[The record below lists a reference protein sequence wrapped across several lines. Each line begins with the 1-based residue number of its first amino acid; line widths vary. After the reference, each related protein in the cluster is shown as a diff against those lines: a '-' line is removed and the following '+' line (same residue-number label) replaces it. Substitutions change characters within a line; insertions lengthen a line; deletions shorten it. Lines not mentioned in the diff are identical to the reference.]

1 MHVLKQATHNFRGSF
16 LEIAAKTKVVRIRY
30 WWAILLSAAL
40 HRLPFAL
47 LAGEAFLDLKRACM
61 VLSYLLLFWALSAN
75 LNFRSMRLM
84 AAGTLLNF
92 IAIIANGCLMPV
104 SPEARALAQMTALG
118 PSRFGMVLP
127 EGSGIYL
134 PIGQTN
140 LWFFTDII
148 PAHFL
153 GGVFSAGDVLIG
165 FGFVLF
171 SIEIAFSTKWL
182 SRNEPSLYF
191 RNSGS
196 SRRRKVDDVVSNP
209 ISE

>member
-1 MHVLKQATHNFRGSF
+1 MHLLKQASLNFRGSF
-16 LEIAAKTKVVRIRY
+16 SEIAARIKFVRIRY

-47 LAGEAFLDLKRACM
+47 LPGEAFLDLKRVCM

-75 LNFRSMRLM
+75 LNFRSMRVM

-92 IAIIANGCLMPV
+92 IAIVANGCLMPV
-104 SPEARALAQMTALG
+104 SPEARELAQMTALE

-134 PIGQTN
+134 PIDQTN

-148 PAHFL
+148 PAHYL
-153 GGVFSAGDVLIG
+153 GGVFSAGDILII

-171 SIEIAFSTKWL
+171 VIEIAFSKKWL
-182 SRNEPSLYF
+182 SYHEQSLYS
-191 RNSGS
+191 RSSGS
-196 SRRRKVDDVVSNP
+196 SRRINAEDAVNNP
-209 ISE
+209 MAE

>member
-1 MHVLKQATHNFRGSF
+1 MDLLLQASNNFRGLFS
-16 LEIAAKTKVVRIRY
+16 EIAARIKVVRIRY

-47 LAGEAFLDLKRACM
+47 LPGEAFLDLKRACM

-92 IAIIANGCLMPV
+92 IAIIANGCMMPV
-104 SPEARALAQMTALG
+104 SPEARELAQMTALD

-134 PIGQTN
+134 PIDQTN

-148 PAHFL
+148 PAHYL
-153 GGVFSAGDVLIG
+153 GGVFSAGDILII

-171 SIEIAFSTKWL
+171 AVEIAFSKKWL
-182 SRNEPSLYF
+182 SRNEFSLY
-191 RNSGS
+191 SGSTGS
-196 SRRRKVDDVVSNP
+196 SRRIRADNAVNNWMD
-209 ISE
+209 

>member
-1 MHVLKQATHNFRGSF
+1 MQIFKQSSHNIRGSF
-16 LEIAAKTKVVRIRY
+16 SEIAARIKVVRIRF

-47 LAGEAFLDLKRACM
+47 FPGEAFLDLKRACM

-75 LNFRSMRLM
+75 LNFRSMRLI
-84 AAGTLLNF
+84 AVGTLLNF
-92 IAIIANGCLMPV
+92 IAIIANRCLMPV
-104 SPEARALAQMTALG
+104 SPEARELAQMTALD

-134 PIGQTN
+134 PIDQTN

-148 PAHFL
+148 PAHYL
-153 GGVFSAGDVLIG
+153 GGVFSAGDILIV

-171 SIEIAFSTKWL
+171 AVEIAFSRKWL
-182 SRNEPSLYF
+182 SHDEQSLY
-191 RNSGS
+191 
-196 SRRRKVDDVVSNP
+196 SRGTESNRRIKADNAVNNP
-209 ISE
+209 MAE

>member
-1 MHVLKQATHNFRGSF
+1 MHVLKQASHNFRELFSE
-16 LEIAAKTKVVRIRY
+16 LATRTKDVRIKY
-30 WWAILLSAAL
+30 WWAVLLSAAL

-47 LAGEAFLDLKRACM
+47 LPGEAFLDLKRACM

-75 LNFRSMRLM
+75 LNFRSIRVM
-84 AAGTLLNF
+84 ASGTLLNF

-104 SPEARALAQMTALG
+104 SSEARELAEMTALD

-134 PIGQTN
+134 PIDQTN

-153 GGVFSAGDVLIG
+153 GGVFSAGDILIG

-171 SIEIAFSTKWL
+171 AIEIAFSKKWM
-182 SRNEPSLYF
+182 SRNEPSLY
-191 RNSGS
+191 SHSTGPA
-196 SRRRKVDDVVSNP
+196 RRRRADDAVNNP
-209 ISE
+209 IAE